1 MKTSYNSNRVND
13 CISKMMWRW

>member
-13 CISKMMWRW
+13 YISKMMWRW